1 MKWQNQD
8 LTTLLKKATVLNRY
22 CVAPC
27 GLNFKKLEGYGKTG
41 SDEDN
46 TTNVKFSDHPFRNGD
61 QCKRLKMINF
71 SDSEFC
77 HFIFRDVF
85 FKLLQLLNGWSEKV
99 AVVHILFVW
108 SSFFPKKSFGDS
120 QHWFENTHFWIAHF
134 FSLSKTVKLL
144 FLYFDFNLSINLLKV
159 FFL

>member
-108 SSFFPKKSFGDS
+108 SSSFWISSIFPKKIVRRFAALIWE
-120 QHWFENTHFWIAHF
+120 HPFLNCTFF
-134 FSLSKTVKLL
+134 FSLKNCKVT
-144 FLYFDFNLSINLLKV
+144 FSIFWL
-159 FFL
+159 